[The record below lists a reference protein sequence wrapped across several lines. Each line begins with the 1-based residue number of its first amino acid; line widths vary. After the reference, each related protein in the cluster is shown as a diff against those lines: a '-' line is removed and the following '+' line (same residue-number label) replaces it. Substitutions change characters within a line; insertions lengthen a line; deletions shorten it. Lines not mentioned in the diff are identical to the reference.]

1 MLYLRKYFKIIV
13 LLIAYLLSFI
23 KLSRCK
29 YSKSAKMF
37 ILDLINREVAKI
49 DIEHE
54 NFILNFLSSL
64 MKVLRLYVVCRND
77 SIIIAQRYR
86 HDRYKGN
93 FCINSKIVIYF
104 IRKQFFKQTIF
115 PLKISIV
122 NNYFKN
128 EH

>member
-1 MLYLRKYFKIIV
+1 
-13 LLIAYLLSFI
+13 
-23 KLSRCK
+23 
-29 YSKSAKMF
+29 MF

-86 HDRYKGN
+86 HDRYKDAFFNVRHFWFFWDFKKWHEN
-93 FCINSKIVIYF
+93 FEINV
-104 IRKQFFKQTIF
+104 
-115 PLKISIV
+115 PLDALSR
-122 NNYFKN
+122 NFN
-128 EH
+128 ETLVWS